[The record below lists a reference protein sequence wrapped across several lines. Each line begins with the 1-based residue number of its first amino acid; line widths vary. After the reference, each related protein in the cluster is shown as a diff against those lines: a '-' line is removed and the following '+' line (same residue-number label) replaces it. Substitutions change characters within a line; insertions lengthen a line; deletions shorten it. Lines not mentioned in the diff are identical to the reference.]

1 MTQACELFGISR
13 QAHYQK
19 RQREIE
25 RKQEEEQ
32 VLAIVRQ
39 VKHKHPNMGG
49 RKVLSI
55 MQPRLAA
62 EGLQMGR
69 DRLFELLRRQDLLV
83 QRRKTYRR
91 TTVPGWWRA
100 PNRLPGLTIDH
111 PNQVWVCD
119 ITYLDVTVGRFAYLF
134 VLMDLYARYIVG
146 WHVASSLAAEGAL
159 ISLDMALTQQKH
171 LPSGMIHHSD
181 HGVQY
186 TSRAY
191 MQALSDHQFLPSM
204 GAVGNCYDNIYAERL
219 IGILKQEYCLDA
231 VFPGLVELQSALQE
245 VVYLYNSERPH
256 LSLNMATPVDV
267 FLGQRMD
274 IPPLIIPD

>member
-91 TTVPGWWRA
+91 TDRS
-100 PNRLPGLTIDH
+100 GLVACPQPTTRTDH
-111 PNQVWVCD
+111 RSSQ
-119 ITYLDVTVGRFAYLF
+119 
-134 VLMDLYARYIVG
+134 
-146 WHVASSLAAEGAL
+146 SSL
-159 ISLDMALTQQKH
+159 
-171 LPSGMIHHSD
+171 
-181 HGVQY
+181 GV
-186 TSRAY
+186 
-191 MQALSDHQFLPSM
+191 
-204 GAVGNCYDNIYAERL
+204 
-219 IGILKQEYCLDA
+219 
-231 VFPGLVELQSALQE
+231 
-245 VVYLYNSERPH
+245 
-256 LSLNMATPVDV
+256 
-267 FLGQRMD
+267 
-274 IPPLIIPD
+274 